1 MVSSMVKEDFH
12 AAQSFAEN
20 QLFAFQERMK
30 SQGKLLRAAELLAR
44 QSYALE
50 EHGPLSFF
58 GEVYSEIRSYLP
70 VEERAVYDSV
80 YIPFVGPWVKGFS
93 EPYPPVNDFYD
104 STGFLAKH
112 GMGWILSSE
121 RCENMAASFSKHS
134 FSRLVH
140 VLFARGKD
148 LPPAA
153 GSTLLFHQMLSPQLD
168 HLHSTFTEMTEGWR
182 MLTAEAR
189 NRKWGMMIVG

>member
-1 MVSSMVKEDFH
+1 MVSSSVEEEFH
-12 AAQSFAEN
+12 AAQSFAEK

-30 SQGKLLRAAELLAR
+30 SQGKLVRAVDLTR

-50 EHGPLSFF
+50 EFGPLSFF

-80 YIPFVGPWVKGFS
+80 YIPFVAPWVKGFG
-93 EPYPPVNDFYD
+93 EPYPPVNDFHD
-104 STGFLAKH
+104 STGLLAKH

-121 RCENMAASFSKHS
+121 RCANMAASFTKHS
-134 FSRLVH
+134 FSRLIH

-153 GSTLLFHQMLSPQLD
+153 GSTLFFHQMLSPKLD
-168 HLHSTFTEMTEGWR
+168 DLHSTFTEMTEGWR
-182 MLTAEAR
+182 ILTAEAR